1 MKTEASIEKGFK
13 KTVKFELEKEE
24 FDKYR
29 KTSFDKFKKTAKVD
43 GFRPGKVPES
53 MLRSKFSASIEAEAV
68 NEAVNSSYREYLIEN
83 KIYPLNDPVIESVDT
98 EEDELKFTASF
109 EVYPEFELKDHTGIT
124 VEQEKITASEKEID
138 GEINKILDA
147 HSSSKETDSAVADG
161 HIVNVSIKPVGQNN
175 AEWEEQVV
183 EIGKNP
189 DDTLD
194 KQFIGLK
201 KGDVK
206 TINLGAEGEDSPAYK
221 FEVRI
226 DRVGEKVLPE
236 FNDEF
241 AKTLDS
247 KFSTAGELRNDI
259 EEKIRSGK
267 QKEQDNAAFDK
278 IAAKIIEAHDNFEVP
293 PSVLNNYL
301 EDIVTNTQK
310 QYGKNLDREMIKNI
324 YGQNAALS
332 LKWEYIRHKLIEEKN
347 FSVEDNEIEERM
359 EEIARDS
366 SIGIDKVKKYYSGKE
381 KTAMLKQDILEKKV
395 RKYILENNTVNLID
409 KPEEKEEDKTSPE
422 E

>member
-1 MKTEASIEKGFK
+1 MKTEASIEKGYR

-29 KTSFDKFKKTAKVD
+29 KISFDKFKKTAKVD

-53 MLRSKFSASIEAEAV
+53 MLKSKFAASIEAESI

-83 KIYPLNDPVIESVDT
+83 KIYPLSDPVIESVNT
-98 EEDELKFTASF
+98 EDDMLIFTAQL

-124 VEQEKITASEKEID
+124 VEQEKITASENEID
-138 GEINKILDA
+138 DEINKILDA

-161 HIVNVSIKPVGQNN
+161 HIVNVSIKPVSQNN

-206 TINLGAEGEDSPAYK
+206 TIDLNKDGSGSPAYK

-247 KFSTAGELRNDI
+247 KYSSAEELRTEI
-259 EEKIRSGK
+259 AERIRNGK

-293 PSVLNNYL
+293 PSVLNKYL
-301 EDIVTNTQK
+301 DDIVTNTQK
-310 QYGKNLDREMIKNI
+310 QYGKNLDREMIRNI
-324 YGQNAALS
+324 YGQNAGLS
-332 LKWEYIRHKLIEEKN
+332 LKWEYIRHKMIEEKN
-347 FSVEDNEIEERM
+347 FSVEDKEIEERM
-359 EEIARDS
+359 EEIAKDS

-381 KTAMLKQDILEKKV
+381 KTAMLKQDILEKKI
-395 RKYILENNTVNLID
+395 RKYILENNTVNLVD
-409 KPEEKEEDKTSPE
+409 KPEEKEEKTSPE